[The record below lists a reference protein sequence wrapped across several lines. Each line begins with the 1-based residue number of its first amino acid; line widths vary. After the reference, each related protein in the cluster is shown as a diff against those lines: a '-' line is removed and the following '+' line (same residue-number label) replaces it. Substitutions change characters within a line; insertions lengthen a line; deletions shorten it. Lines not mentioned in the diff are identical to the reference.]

1 MSAAVA
7 DTAPQRTWLDAVN
20 PVTCFV
26 AAVLYTIP
34 MLTTIDAVSAVVA
47 LVSWLILFAV
57 TGIGPRTIIRRSWP
71 LFIAAPVSAI
81 SMLLYAAPGG
91 QVYAQFLLAVISD
104 NSIELALAIGLRVL
118 AVGVPT
124 LVALGGIDPTRL
136 ADALGQVARLPAR
149 FVLGALAGVRLFGV
163 LGEDWRQLALARRAR
178 GLGDDG
184 RIRRAFSLAF
194 SLLVIALRRGEGLAT
209 AMEAR
214 GFGVGER
221 TWARPSSLGRADL
234 VLVLVALAVAAVS
247 IGASLALGSYR
258 LLGT

>member
-163 LGEDWRQLALARRAR
+163 LGRTGVNWRSPVVPAAWAMTGGSGARSPGLLAAGDRASA
-178 GLGDDG
+178 G
-184 RIRRAFSLAF
+184 
-194 SLLVIALRRGEGLAT
+194 
-209 AMEAR
+209 
-214 GFGVGER
+214 
-221 TWARPSSLGRADL
+221 
-234 VLVLVALAVAAVS
+234 
-247 IGASLALGSYR
+247 
-258 LLGT
+258 